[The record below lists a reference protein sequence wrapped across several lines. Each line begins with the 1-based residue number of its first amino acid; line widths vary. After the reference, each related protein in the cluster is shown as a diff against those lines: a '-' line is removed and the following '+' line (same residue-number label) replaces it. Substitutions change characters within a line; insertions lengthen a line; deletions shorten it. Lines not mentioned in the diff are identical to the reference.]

1 MVHIGRRP
9 KACQA
14 CKKRK
19 VKCVWPWL
27 CTRCIE
33 SGRNCTTPRDGEDI
47 TARHKYLE
55 SFSRK
60 FEKNKALKALSQ
72 DEEVTAHSP
81 NAGSVQLHPSA
92 FPEMPLP
99 ERVIAFFM
107 YHYDLESP
115 SQNKTDDMGVILLK
129 SDEAWEHYR
138 LAFEA
143 CAMASFINETGGQL
157 EYKSLTIATY
167 NKALMAMHS
176 ALQDPDVVYE
186 DATLAAVLL
195 LALFECLN
203 PTTGEQESWRN
214 HVQGAIELARGPGR
228 KQTDTRIGHMLFRA
242 TRTLMVIYSL
252 ATLEDEKN
260 KELWWSEDDEYTST
274 QQLCVGV
281 ASLGAEATALLGPS
295 GRREVVEVMLKR
307 CQAHDRACKARW
319 EELSKSTQGISSNNT
334 DPWLLMLLNM
344 LTCARIL
351 LNSII
356 MRCATWIYKV
366 PNYQTSEEYDGACS
380 ALAEI
385 ILHSAKVN
393 EQQLCWAEEAQSSF
407 AELDVQL
414 QPGRDSSRCA
424 INKWIED
431 NRNLWEEKPLV
442 GLQPLAVIWS
452 LECLNDDQKI
462 AIDTQLQRIVGT
474 GGALPLHDDGASMPS
489 YWFTVEETPC
499 SSSYNSEVCCADLRK
514 STTDPRKP
522 GVRDSA
528 PHPKRTKYTE
538 EDRDALL
545 DLYQQGTTWQVLQD
559 RFPSHTLSSLK
570 SQVRI
575 LRESKFFFTDDED
588 RTLIR
593 LREEECLEFGVIA
606 QHLHHRPVAV
616 SRRYKQLRPGS
627 VINSRPMDI
636 DIMRLVDLRD
646 QGHYWTDIQDTF
658 RGCSKKRLRK
668 LYSEYK
674 SHPLDASLKE
684 VKVHPQ
690 NGM

>member
-1 MVHIGRRP
+1 
-9 KACQA
+9 
-14 CKKRK
+14 
-19 VKCVWPWL
+19 
-27 CTRCIE
+27 
-33 SGRNCTTPRDGEDI
+33 
-47 TARHKYLE
+47 
-55 SFSRK
+55 
-60 FEKNKALKALSQ
+60 
-72 DEEVTAHSP
+72 
-81 NAGSVQLHPSA
+81 
-92 FPEMPLP
+92 MPLQ
-99 ERVIAFFM
+99 ERAIAYFL

-115 SQNKTDDMGVILLK
+115 SQNKIGGMGFVILPN
-129 SDEAWEHYR
+129 SDKEWEHYR

-157 EYKSLTIATY
+157 EYKSLTIETY
-167 NKALMAMHS
+167 NKALTAMHS
-176 ALQDPDVVYE
+176 ALQDPDVVCE

-214 HVQGAIELARGPGR
+214 HVQGAIELARGRGR
-228 KQTDTRIGHMLFRA
+228 KQIDTRIGQMLFRA

-252 ATLEDEKN
+252 ATLEDKKE
-260 KELWWSEDDEYTST
+260 KELWWSGDDECTST
-274 QQLCVGV
+274 QKLCVGV
-281 ASLGAEATALLGPS
+281 ASLSAKATALLGPS
-295 GRREVVEVMLKR
+295 GHEDEVEVEVMLKR
-307 CQAHDRACKARW
+307 CQAHDRTCKARW
-319 EELSKSTQGISSNNT
+319 DELSKSTQGISSNNT

-356 MRCATWIYKV
+356 MRCATWTYKV

-393 EQQLCWAEEAQSSF
+393 EQQLCWAGEAQSSF

-414 QPGRDSSRCA
+414 QPDRDSSGCA

-431 NRNLWEEKPLV
+431 NRDLRKEKPLV
-442 GLQPLAVIWS
+442 GLQPLALIWS
-452 LECLNDDQKI
+452 LKCLTDDQII
-462 AIDTQLQRIVGT
+462 AVDTRLQRILGIR
-474 GGALPLHDDGASMPS
+474 GALPLHDHRASMPS
-489 YWFTVEETPC
+489 YRFTVETPC
-499 SSSYNSEVCCADLRK
+499 SSPYTSEVCCTDFRK

-545 DLYQQGTTWQVLQD
+545 DLYEKGTTWQVLQD
-559 RFPSHTLSSLK
+559 RFPGHTLRSLK
-570 SQVRI
+570 SQVRV
-575 LRESKFFFTDDED
+575 LRESKFLFTDDED

-606 QHLHHRPVAV
+606 QQLHHRPVAV

-627 VINSRPMDI
+627 VINSRPVDI
-636 DIMRLVDLRD
+636 DIKRLVDLRN

-674 SHPLDASLKE
+674 SHSLAASLKE
-684 VKVHPQ
+684 IKVHPQ

>member
-1 MVHIGRRP
+1 
-9 KACQA
+9 
-14 CKKRK
+14 
-19 VKCVWPWL
+19 
-27 CTRCIE
+27 
-33 SGRNCTTPRDGEDI
+33 
-47 TARHKYLE
+47 
-55 SFSRK
+55 
-60 FEKNKALKALSQ
+60 
-72 DEEVTAHSP
+72 
-81 NAGSVQLHPSA
+81 
-92 FPEMPLP
+92 MPLP
-99 ERVIAFFM
+99 ERAIAFFM

-157 EYKSLTIATY
+157 EYKSLTIETY

-214 HVQGAIELARGPGR
+214 HVQGAIELARGRGH

-252 ATLEDEKN
+252 ATLEDEKD

-274 QQLCVGV
+274 QQLYVGV

-319 EELSKSTQGISSNNT
+319 EELLKSTQGISSNNT

-356 MRCATWIYKV
+356 LKCATWIYKV

-393 EQQLCWAEEAQSSF
+393 EQQLCWAGEAQSSF

-414 QPGRDSSRCA
+414 QPGRDSSGCA

-431 NRNLWEEKPLV
+431 NRDLRKEKPLV
-442 GLQPLAVIWS
+442 GLQPLALIWS
-452 LECLNDDQKI
+452 LKCLTDDQKI
-462 AIDTQLQRIVGT
+462 AVDTRLQRIVGIR
-474 GGALPLHDDGASMPS
+474 GALPLHDDRASTVEQIPHSPS
-489 YWFTVEETPC
+489 YTTEACTRPSPSLSEPATDTPEA
-499 SSSYNSEVCCADLRK
+499 SS
-514 STTDPRKP
+514 
-522 GVRDSA
+522 RDSS
-528 PHPKRTKYTE
+528 PPSTGRFRYTQ
-538 EDRDALL
+538 EDDDTLLELYKDGISWRDSQASP
-545 DLYQQGTTWQVLQD
+545 GT
-559 RFPSHTLSSLK
+559 SLSMA
-570 SQVRI
+570 Q
-575 LRESKFFFTDDED
+575 TD
-588 RTLIR
+588 
-593 LREEECLEFGVIA
+593 
-606 QHLHHRPVAV
+606 
-616 SRRYKQLRPGS
+616 
-627 VINSRPMDI
+627 
-636 DIMRLVDLRD
+636 
-646 QGHYWTDIQDTF
+646 
-658 RGCSKKRLRK
+658 
-668 LYSEYK
+668 
-674 SHPLDASLKE
+674 
-684 VKVHPQ
+684 
-690 NGM
+690 